1 MLRKLEGAGIME
13 KILSVFL
20 SIVMLFSIT
29 AGLDLSAYAETNGD
43 LQYTVLDNGTATIT
57 GYNGSP
63 TDLKIPSTIDG
74 HTVTSISD
82 YAFYW
87 RESITSV
94 TIPDSVTTIGTGAF
108 MGTSLKSVTIPNGVS
123 TIENSVFQSC
133 LSLTSVTLPSRL
145 IKIGDFAFEE
155 CEKLTDITIPSSVR
169 EIGSGAFSR
178 CSSLKSVT
186 IPIGITKIYNNA
198 FSDCLGLTN
207 ITIPNAVTE
216 IGGGAFSGC
225 ENVTSITIPSSVRT
239 INDSAFAYCKSLK
252 SVTIPSSVETLGK
265 HVFESCESIT
275 SISVNSNNPNYSSLN
290 GTLFNKNKTELIQYP
305 SGSSLTQY
313 DVPNGVTKICDRA
326 FGYCRKLTSVTIS
339 NTVTTIESFAFNDCS
354 GLVSVYIPNSVT
366 SIGDSVFSFCK
377 NLKNITIP
385 SSVTSIG
392 DYTFQYC
399 SSLTNVTIPDSV
411 THIGS
416 WAYSDCT
423 SLTNVI
429 IPNSVTELGYNVFYN
444 CRSLTGISVGDNNPN
459 YSSYNGVLFNKD
471 KTVLIKYPTNS
482 SATAYSIPNSVTTIE
497 QYAFENC
504 TGLTSI
510 TIPDSVTTIE
520 EYAFSNCTGL
530 ISLTVP
536 NSVTTVKYAAFE
548 NISNVI
554 YNGTLDTS
562 EWRAKATNGFV
573 DGYLVFKDSTKT
585 ELLGCSSQASAVTIP
600 NSVTRI
606 GNNAFAYCSKLTS
619 ITIPD
624 SVTTID
630 YSAFIFCTGLTS
642 FTIGKG
648 LESIKYVFSGCES
661 LSAFS
666 VSDENSTYSS
676 IDGVLFNKDKTELIL
691 YPMGNS
697 RTAYTI
703 PDGVITI
710 SEEAFAECAKLRSVT
725 IPKSIK
731 SIGFFAFGVN
741 RTLTD
746 VYYEGSEAEWINIE
760 IEWHNDNLIKANI
773 HYNSAGPCVNHKA
786 GTAVKEN
793 VKNAT
798 CKAEGSYDSVVY
810 CSVCN
815 SEISRTTKVIPKS
828 AHKYDAG
835 KVTKSATC
843 TATGVKTYTC
853 TVCGVTKTEAIAK
866 KAHTYKSYVTK
877 ATLTANGKIVSK
889 CSVCGAVKSTTA
901 IPLVKTV
908 TISATNYN
916 YDGKVKTPTVT
927 VKDSKGKALRKG
939 TDYDVTYSSD
949 RKSVGKYSVKVTLKG
964 NYSGTKTLY
973 FNINPK
979 GTTIAK
985 ITPKSKSLTVQ
996 WNKQTSQTT
1005 GYQIQ
1010 YSTSSKFTN
1019 AKTVTMSKNSYYSR
1033 NITGL
1038 AGNKRYYVR
1047 VRTYKTVRFN
1057 GKNYD
1062 LYSSWSSAK
1071 YATTKR

>member
-1 MLRKLEGAGIME
+1 MK

-29 AGLDLSAYAETNGD
+29 AGFDLSAYAETNGD

-63 TDLKIPSTIDG
+63 TDLNIPSTIDG

-87 RESITSV
+87 CESITSV
-94 TIPDSVTTIGTGAF
+94 TIPNSVTTIGRGAF
-108 MGTSLKSVTIPNGVS
+108 MGTSLKSVTIPNDVS
-123 TIENSVFQSC
+123 TIEDSVFQSC

-145 IKIGDFAFEE
+145 IKIGGYAFES
-155 CEKLTDITIPSSVR
+155 CEKLTDITIPSSVS

-207 ITIPNAVTE
+207 ITIPNSVTE
-216 IGGGAFSGC
+216 IGNGAFSGC
-225 ENVTSITIPSSVRT
+225 EKVTSITIPSNVRTINDYAFAYCSRITSITIPSSVT
-239 INDSAFAYCKSLK
+239 S
-252 SVTIPSSVETLGK
+252 LGK
-265 HVFESCESIT
+265 HVFESCESLT
-275 SISVNSNNPNYSSLN
+275 NISVSSNNPNYSSVN
-290 GTLFNKNKTELIQYP
+290 GVLFNKNKTELIQYP
-305 SGSSLTQY
+305 TGSSLTQY
-313 DVPNGVTKICDRA
+313 DVPNGVTTICDRA
-326 FGYCRKLTSVTIS
+326 FGYCRKLTGVTIS
-339 NTVTTIESFAFNDCS
+339 NTVTTIESFAFNACS

-385 SSVTSIG
+385 SSVKSIG

-399 SSLTNVTIPDSV
+399 SSLTNVSIPDSVTSIGSWAFEECSSLTNVTIPDSV
-411 THIGS
+411 TEIGNN
-416 WAYSDCT
+416 A
-423 SLTNVI
+423 
-429 IPNSVTELGYNVFYN
+429 FYN
-444 CRSLTGISVGDNNPN
+444 CLSLTHIAVGNNNPN
-459 YSSYNGVLFNKD
+459 YSSNNGVLFNKD
-471 KTVLIKYPTNS
+471 KTELIQYPTS
-482 SATAYSIPNSVTTIE
+482 SAGTAYSIPNSVTTIGNR
-497 QYAFENC
+497 AFSNC

-510 TIPDSVTTIE
+510 TIPNSVTTIE
-520 EYAFSNCTGL
+520 DYAFSNCTGL
-530 ISLTVP
+530 TSLTVP
-536 NSVTTVKYAAFE
+536 NSVITVNYGAFE
-548 NISNVI
+548 NVSNVI

-562 EWRAKATNGFV
+562 EWRAKAINGFV
-573 DGYLVFKDSTKT
+573 DGYLVYRDSTKT
-585 ELLGCSSQASAVTIP
+585 EIVGCSSQATAVTIP

-606 GNNAFAYCSKLTS
+606 GNDAFSYCTKLTS

-624 SVTTID
+624 SVTSIGG
-630 YSAFIFCTGLTS
+630 YAFGSCKSLTS
-642 FTIGKG
+642 VEIGKG
-648 LESIKYVFSGCES
+648 LASLGYVVFEGCEN
-661 LSAFS
+661 LSIVS
-666 VSDENSTYSS
+666 VSSDNSNYSS
-676 IDGVLFNKDKTELIL
+676 IDGVLFNKDQTVLIL

-703 PDGVITI
+703 PNGVTTI
-710 SEEAFAECAKLRSVT
+710 MENVFSYCVKLKSVT
-725 IPKSIK
+725 IPKSVK

-760 IEWHNDNLIKANI
+760 IEWHNDNLLKANI

-810 CSVCN
+810 CSVCK
-815 SEISRTTKVIPKS
+815 SEISRTKK
-828 AHKYDAG
+828 
-835 KVTKSATC
+835 
-843 TATGVKTYTC
+843 
-853 TVCGVTKTEAIAK
+853 AIAK
-866 KAHTYKSYVTK
+866 IAHTYKNYVTK
-877 ATLTANGKIVSK
+877 ATLTSNGKIVNK
-889 CSVCGAVKSTTA
+889 CSMCGVVKSTTA
-901 IPLVKTV
+901 IPMVKTV

-927 VKDSKGKALRKG
+927 VKDRNGKALRKG

-964 NYSGTKTLY
+964 NYSGTKTLD

-996 WNKQTSQTT
+996 WKKQTSQTT

-1010 YSTSSKFTN
+1010 YSTSSKFSN
-1019 AKTVTMSKNSYYSR
+1019 AKTVTMSKNTYSSKS
-1033 NITGL
+1033 ITGL
-1038 AGNKRYYVR
+1038 AGNKRCYVR

-1057 GKNYD
+1057 GKNYN

-1071 YATTKR
+1071 HATTKR